1 MIFYIN
7 FLIKERVMK
16 KLVVFFMI
24 LLVAGGAI
32 ALLFNL
38 LKFVPLNF
46 EGNDPN
52 SNFMLVGLAYL
63 IVGFITLGA
72 NENPGNLSMF
82 QQFHYYKSGRAGDVE
97 KQNRRFPVGI
107 IFIVSGVLFVVSYL
121 VLNRL
126 LRP

>member
-1 MIFYIN
+1 MIFYSN

-16 KLVVFFMI
+16 KLMLFFMI

-32 ALLFNL
+32 VLLFNL
-38 LKFVPLNF
+38 LKFIPLNF

-63 IVGFITLGA
+63 LVGFITVGA
-72 NENPGNLSMF
+72 NENPGNLNMV
-82 QQFHYYKSGRAGDVE
+82 QQFHYYKSGRAEDVD
-97 KQNRRFPVGI
+97 KQNSRFLVAI
-107 IFIVSGVLFVVSYL
+107 VFIASGVLFVVSYL